1 MEKPVINFS
10 LSYFQLLRVVEKIG
24 EHITIMMMMNFGH
37 EMQGMIVDGV
47 MEQRKA
53 KWSPKQDC

>member
-53 KWSPKQDC
+53 K